1 MGGLPQ
7 WLSGKGSACNA
18 GDPGLIPGSGRSPG
32 GGLGSPLQYSCLENP
47 MDKGSLSGYSP
58 WGHKESDTTEVT
70 EHAHVHTI
78 PESCAIVCGGNR
90 YFFLYSLPWINTSLN
105 LLAINWKNTEAE
117 D

>member
-1 MGGLPQ
+1 
-7 WLSGKGSACNA
+7 
-18 GDPGLIPGSGRSPG
+18 
-32 GGLGSPLQYSCLENP
+32 
-47 MDKGSLSGYSP
+47 MDRGSLSGYSP